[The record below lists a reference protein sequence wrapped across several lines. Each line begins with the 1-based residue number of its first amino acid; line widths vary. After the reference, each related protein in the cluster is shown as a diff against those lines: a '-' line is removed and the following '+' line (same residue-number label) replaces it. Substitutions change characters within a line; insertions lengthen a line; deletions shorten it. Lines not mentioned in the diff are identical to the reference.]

1 MRSRRGRIRK
11 NNMRQQRRVKRPET
25 VFVPSPCASGCH
37 EEYESCHDEVVH
49 ERLNKKNHKKNPTG
63 GFSLKNIFGNILGN
77 SSNDDL
83 LIIVLIVIIFLS
95 RRKKEENYDD
105 QYEESKEFSVSDFM
119 SKASD
124 ILSKFNDND
133 ILLIA
138 LLYILL

>member
-11 NNMRQQRRVKRPET
+11 NNMRKQRHVKRPET

-37 EEYESCHDEVVH
+37 EEYESCHDEVFH
-49 ERLNKKNHKKNPTG
+49 EKSNKKTQKKNPSG

-95 RRKKEENYDD
+95 RRKTEDNDE
-105 QYEESKEFSVSDFM
+105 QCEESKEFSVSDFM

-124 ILSKFNDND
+124 ILNKFNDND